1 MRAAVFFLMTPRFA
15 ALSIAWNAPERP
27 AASFA
32 FSTPFTA
39 SFIAF
44 ERRRLNTRR
53 RSATRLAFLAED
65 VFAMAR
71 YYPVARKSAR
81 RYHMRMIGHLNGTV
95 TALRPGYAILSCGG
109 VGYQVAATKET
120 LARLA
125 QGSNA
130 SLWTYL
136 AVRETALDL
145 YGFSSEDDMRF
156 FELLLTVS
164 GIGPKSALGILDI
177 AAVETLRSAIT
188 RGKAEYLTNVSGIG
202 KKTAEKIIV
211 ELKDKVGL
219 AAEGAGALRGDEEAL
234 EAMRALGYT
243 PAEARDA
250 LRQVPDT
257 FQTGTDRLREALKG
271 LGGKQS

>member
-1 MRAAVFFLMTPRFA
+1 
-15 ALSIAWNAPERP
+15 
-27 AASFA
+27 
-32 FSTPFTA
+32 
-39 SFIAF
+39 
-44 ERRRLNTRR
+44 
-53 RSATRLAFLAED
+53 
-65 VFAMAR
+65 
-71 YYPVARKSAR
+71 
-81 RYHMRMIGHLNGTV
+81 MIGHLEGTV

-120 LARLA
+120 LARLPHGA
-125 QGSNA
+125 RA

-145 YGFSSEDDMRF
+145 YGFSSEDDQRF

-164 GIGPKSALGILDI
+164 AIGPKSALAILDI
-177 AAVETLRSAIT
+177 AAVETLRSAIV

-219 AAEGAGALRGDEEAL
+219 AAEGGAGAMRGDEEAL

-250 LRQVPDT
+250 LRKVPDT
-257 FQTGTDRLREALKG
+257 FQTGTDRLREALKI